1 MQACSR
7 FLLWASIDADLPGA
21 LRDRMGRVNPG
32 AQMGFNDR
40 DYARQMQ
47 QGTPPMPRISKTLLI
62 ANIVIFVIDL
72 MGRQPPAQSGALNE
86 FGAYTIEEG
95 FLGGHLWQ
103 LLTFQFLHHSVGHI
117 LFNSI
122 GLYFFAPVVERA
134 FGPRKFLAY
143 YLLCGAG
150 GGLFYTLLYF
160 IGMMPASSPSTPL
173 VGASAGLFGLFFAV
187 YRLNPKVQVSLLFP
201 PVTLSL
207 GRLALFLAGYAVFM
221 ILGGWL
227 FPTAP
232 LFWNSGGEAGH
243 LGGFLVG
250 FLLMKFPRLL
260 GWTNQSGRKIIRPQ
274 QFRAKGGQSTS
285 PKVRPRTSVDLAAE
299 DEVDRIL
306 DKISEEGTGSLT
318 QRERDVLEAA
328 TKRSK

>member
-1 MQACSR
+1 
-7 FLLWASIDADLPGA
+7 
-21 LRDRMGRVNPG
+21 
-32 AQMGFNDR
+32 MGFNDR
-40 DYARQMQ
+40 DYAQEMRQ
-47 QGTPPMPRISKTLLI
+47 GPPPMPGISKALLI
-62 ANIVIFVIDL
+62 TNIVIFLMDL
-72 MGRQPPAQSGALNE
+72 LGRQPGAESGALNE
-86 FGAYTIEEG
+86 FGAYTIQDG
-95 FLGGHLWQ
+95 FMGGHLWQ

-134 FGPRKFLAY
+134 FGSRKFLAY
-143 YLLCGAG
+143 YLLCGVG

-160 IGMMPASSPSTPL
+160 IGMMPSSSPSTPL

-187 YRLNPKVQVSLLFP
+187 YSLNPKVQVSLLFP
-201 PVTLSL
+201 PVTLSM

-250 FLLMKFPRLL
+250 FLLMKFPGLL
-260 GWTNQSGRKIIRPQ
+260 GWTKPKGRKIIRPK
-274 QFRAKGGQSTS
+274 QFRKQGGHSMS

-318 QRERDVLEAA
+318 QQEREVLEAA
-328 TKRSK
+328 TRRNK